1 MNLRFFIDRPVFSIV
16 ISVVIVLMGIIGLS
30 KLPVELYPEIAPP
43 TVSVFTS
50 YPGANA
56 ETVQKAVITPLEQAI
71 NGVEGMIYMTSTA
84 SNGGDASIN
93 VYFKA
98 KTDPDMATVIV
109 QNRVNKALSM
119 LPGEVTKIGI
129 TVEKQQNAELKTFAI
144 YSEDDSYDR
153 QFLNNYMTLNIE
165 PRIKRVSGVGNVMQF
180 GSDYSMRIWLK
191 PDRMAQYGLVP
202 ADISEVL
209 ADQNIEA
216 STGSFGQDSDN
227 AYEYSMKYRGRLSTS
242 EEFGNLVVKALPG
255 GEILRLKDVAD
266 VELGD
271 EAYNYASSL
280 NGHEAAMAMIYQTA
294 GTNAARTINEID
306 DVLRQ
311 VEKELPPGLKIVTLT
326 DSNSFLYASIREVVK
341 TLLEAILLVVLIVYV
356 FLQDVRSTVIP
367 AISILVSIT
376 GTFAVMALI
385 GFSINLLT
393 LFALVL
399 AIGTV
404 VDDAIVVVEAVQA
417 KFDSDCGSSYLAT
430 DEAMR
435 NVSAAI
441 LTSTFIFMAV
451 FIPVSFMGGLSG
463 EFYKQFGLTMAIA
476 VGISAINAFT
486 LSPALC
492 ALMLRPS
499 TGKEANSDENF
510 ASRFRKAF
518 NTAFSSLTHRYME
531 GIKHFISHK
540 WLSAAVLVIVIA
552 LTAVLVRTTRTGL
565 VPDED
570 AGSIMISLTA
580 KPGTSM
586 SETKRIM
593 EKLDRKLATIPEI
606 AYSSGVAGWSDA
618 GSGSSSGMYF
628 ISLKPWSERK
638 GKESS
643 LEAVIDRINSLTTDI
658 PEAEIFVMSVPM
670 ISGFGMG
677 SGFEVALQDKMD
689 GDIDDFKKISDVFV
703 EELSKNPAIGDVNAA
718 FKTDYPQFWIDID
731 PAECESA
738 GISPNSILET
748 MSAYYSGDYVSDFNR
763 FSRMYR
769 VTMQAAPMYRI
780 TPESIEHIF
789 VRTAEGEMAPLSR
802 FVRLTKTFGPTELS
816 RFNLYNSISLSG
828 TTAPGHSSGE
838 ALDAIRRTAEMTL
851 PSNYGF
857 EFSGIS
863 LEESKTGNNVAIILG
878 LCVLLV
884 YLILCSL
891 YESFFVPLAIIL
903 SVPCGVFGSFLFTR
917 LAGLENNIYMQTGII
932 MLVGLL
938 AKTAVLLTEYAST
951 MRKESQSLQ
960 EAAMS
965 AAKARLRPILMTA
978 LTMVFGLLPLVIAH
992 GVGANGSRSLAT
1004 GVVGGMMIGTLA
1016 LLYLIPALWIVFQ
1029 KIQERFR
1036 PTATIPILLT
1046 GLLLSSC
1053 GAYKEYQPISSVPE
1067 NLYGIPTSATDT
1079 SSLATMD
1086 WKEIFK
1092 DSCLQSL
1099 IEAALACNIDY
1110 KTALLRTE
1118 QAAASLGAARR
1129 AYFPSLGLGA
1139 EGNSTRYDRQS
1150 SRTYNIGLNASW
1162 EIDIFGRLT
1171 AAKRGE
1177 AAAMVSA
1184 EEEAKAVR
1192 TQLIA
1197 TVATSYYS
1205 LLMLDRQMEIA
1216 RNTLDNW
1223 TETLRVMEL
1232 LKSAGMTKETG
1243 VLQTKA
1249 DIAGLQADMSAM
1261 ERNIREIENSLCSL
1275 LARTPCR
1282 IVRGSLE
1289 KSSFSFDLSLGLPIQ
1304 LLANRPDVRAA
1315 EMELARTHYGV
1326 GEARASFYPSL
1337 TLSGTVGFT
1346 NNGGIVVNP
1355 CQWLLNA
1362 IGQLAQPIFNR
1373 GQIKATYRIAEAE
1386 REIARLKFNQV
1397 LLDAGKEVNDALADI
1412 SSARERLSLAEE
1424 QIALLDEAVRKTE
1437 LLMRHSPTSYL
1448 EVLTAQQSLLSAR
1461 HNEAQCRYEET
1472 AGIISLYHALG
1483 GGK

>member
-1 MNLRFFIDRPVFSIV
+1 MNPRFFIDRPVFSIV
-16 ISVVIVLMGIIGLS
+16 ISVVIVLMGCIGLT

-71 NGVEGMIYMTSTA
+71 NGVEGMIYITSTA

-109 QNRVNKALSM
+109 QNRVNKVLSL
-119 LPGEVTKIGI
+119 LPSEVTKIGL

-144 YSEDDSYDR
+144 YSVNESYDR

-165 PRIKRVSGVGNVMQF
+165 PKIKRVSGVGNVMQF
-180 GSDYSMRIWLK
+180 GSNYSMRIWLK

-209 ADQNIEA
+209 AGQNIEA

-227 AYEYSMKYRGRLSTS
+227 AYEYFLKYRGRLSTS

-271 EAYNYASSL
+271 EAYNYVSSL
-280 NGHEAAMAMIYQTA
+280 NGHDAAMAMIYQTA
-294 GTNAARTINEID
+294 GTNAAQTINEID
-306 DVLRQ
+306 EVLEH

-341 TLLEAILLVVLIVYV
+341 TLLEAILLVVLIVYL
-356 FLQDVRSTVIP
+356 FLQDIRSTVIP

-376 GTFAVMALI
+376 GTFAVMAMI

-417 KFDSDCGSSYLAT
+417 KFDSGYKSSYLAT
-430 DEAMR
+430 DKAMK
-435 NVSAAI
+435 NVFAAI

-463 EFYKQFGLTMAIA
+463 EFYRQFGLTMAIA

-492 ALMLRPS
+492 AFMLRS
-499 TGKEANSDENF
+499 DLDEDGKMEDKF
-510 ASRFRKAF
+510 TLRFRKAF
-518 NTAFSSLTHRYME
+518 NVAFNALSERYMRV
-531 GIKHFISHK
+531 IKYFVDHK
-540 WLSAAVLVIVIA
+540 WLSGAVLIIVIV
-552 LTAVLVRTTRTGL
+552 LTVLLVRTTKTGL

-580 KPGTSM
+580 KPGTAM
-586 SETKRIM
+586 SETRCIM
-593 EKLDRKLATIPEI
+593 EKLDKKLASIPEI
-606 AYSSGVAGWSDA
+606 AYSSSVVGWSDN

-638 GKESS
+638 GKGSS
-643 LEAVIDRINSLTTDI
+643 LNAVIERINGLTADI

-677 SGFEVALQDKMD
+677 SGFEVVLQDKMD
-689 GDIDDFKKISDVFV
+689 GDINDFKKISDEFV
-703 EELSKNPAIGDVNAA
+703 EELSKNPAIGDVNAT

-731 PAECESA
+731 PAECENA
-738 GISPNSILET
+738 GISPNDVLET

-780 TPESIEHIF
+780 TPESIEHIY
-789 VRTAEGEMAPLSR
+789 VRTSGGEMAPLSS
-802 FVRLTKTFGPTELS
+802 FIKFTKTFGPTELS

-828 TTAPGHSSGE
+828 STALGHSSGE
-838 ALDAIRRTAEMTL
+838 ALEAIRSTAKKIL

-863 LEESKTGNNVAIILG
+863 LEESNTGNNVALILG

-891 YESFFVPLAIIL
+891 YESFFIPLAVIF

-917 LAGLENNIYMQTGII
+917 IAGLENNIYMQTGII

-951 MRKESQSLQ
+951 MRKDGLSIVD
-960 EAAMS
+960 AAMA
-965 AAKARLRPILMTA
+965 AAKVRLRPILMTA
-978 LTMVFGLLPLVIAH
+978 LTMIFGLLPLVVAN

-1004 GVVGGMMIGTLA
+1004 GVVGGMIIGTLA
-1016 LLYLIPALWIVFQ
+1016 LLFLVPTLWMVFQ
-1029 KIQERFR
+1029 KIQEKFR
-1036 PTATIPILLT
+1036 
-1046 GLLLSSC
+1046 
-1053 GAYKEYQPISSVPE
+1053 SVPRVKIE
-1067 NLYGIPTSATDT
+1067 CSVN
-1079 SSLATMD
+1079 
-1086 WKEIFK
+1086 E
-1092 DSCLQSL
+1092 DS
-1099 IEAALACNIDY
+1099 E
-1110 KTALLRTE
+1110 
-1118 QAAASLGAARR
+1118 
-1129 AYFPSLGLGA
+1129 
-1139 EGNSTRYDRQS
+1139 
-1150 SRTYNIGLNASW
+1150 
-1162 EIDIFGRLT
+1162 
-1171 AAKRGE
+1171 
-1177 AAAMVSA
+1177 
-1184 EEEAKAVR
+1184 
-1192 TQLIA
+1192 
-1197 TVATSYYS
+1197 
-1205 LLMLDRQMEIA
+1205 EIA
-1216 RNTLDNW
+1216 N
-1223 TETLRVMEL
+1223 MKK
-1232 LKSAGMTKETG
+1232 LK
-1243 VLQTKA
+1243 
-1249 DIAGLQADMSAM
+1249 
-1261 ERNIREIENSLCSL
+1261 
-1275 LARTPCR
+1275 
-1282 IVRGSLE
+1282 
-1289 KSSFSFDLSLGLPIQ
+1289 
-1304 LLANRPDVRAA
+1304 
-1315 EMELARTHYGV
+1315 
-1326 GEARASFYPSL
+1326 
-1337 TLSGTVGFT
+1337 
-1346 NNGGIVVNP
+1346 
-1355 CQWLLNA
+1355 
-1362 IGQLAQPIFNR
+1362 
-1373 GQIKATYRIAEAE
+1373 
-1386 REIARLKFNQV
+1386 
-1397 LLDAGKEVNDALADI
+1397 
-1412 SSARERLSLAEE
+1412 
-1424 QIALLDEAVRKTE
+1424 
-1437 LLMRHSPTSYL
+1437 
-1448 EVLTAQQSLLSAR
+1448 
-1461 HNEAQCRYEET
+1461 
-1472 AGIISLYHALG
+1472 
-1483 GGK
+1483 